1 VTGDRFDAMNEQE
14 QRDLARRLA
23 AASNVLDFETALEV
37 VQFDPAQA
45 ERLIR
50 MREEDEKSSE
60 ELARAREERRRALLE
75 LR

>member
-1 VTGDRFDAMNEQE
+1 MTEDKFDEMNEQE

-23 AASNVLDFETALEV
+23 QTSNVIDFETALQV
-37 VQFDPAQA
+37 VQFDPTQA

-60 ELARAREERRRALLE
+60 ELARAREERRLALLE